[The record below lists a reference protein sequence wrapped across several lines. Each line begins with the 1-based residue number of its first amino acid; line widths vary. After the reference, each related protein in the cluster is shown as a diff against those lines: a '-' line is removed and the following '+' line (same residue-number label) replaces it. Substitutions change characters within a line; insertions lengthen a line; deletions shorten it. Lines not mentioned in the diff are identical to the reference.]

1 MAIRSDNNHDN
12 TANPNNP
19 KIGVNINYVVDY
31 ELKRD
36 TSPKM
41 SLCISINIKYGRGY
55 VHLYL

>member
-36 TSPKM
+36 
-41 SLCISINIKYGRGY
+41 N
-55 VHLYL
+55 